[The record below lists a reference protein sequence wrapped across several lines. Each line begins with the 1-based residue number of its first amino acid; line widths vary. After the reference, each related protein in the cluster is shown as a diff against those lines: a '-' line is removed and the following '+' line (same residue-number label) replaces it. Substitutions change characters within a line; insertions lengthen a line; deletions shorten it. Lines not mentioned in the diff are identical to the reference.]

1 MYGSL
6 DISTSGL
13 IAQRTR
19 LNIVAANVA
28 NARNILNAQ
37 GEYDPY
43 RRRFAVFG
51 SGDPAGGS
59 ALGVHVAEIR
69 LDEGPLR
76 PVLEPGSRFADEDG
90 YVYYPN
96 VDPVIEAMNAMEAA
110 RAYEANISAIEAT
123 KSMFSVA
130 LQIIA

>member
-19 LNIVAANVA
+19 LTIVAANVA
-28 NARNILNAQ
+28 NTQSLLNAQ

-43 RRRFAVFG
+43 RRRFAVFA

-59 ALGVHVAEIR
+59 AQGVHVADI
-69 LDEGPLR
+69 LTDEGPLR
-76 PVLEPGSRFADEDG
+76 PVLIPGSPYADEDG

-96 VDPVIEAMNAMEAA
+96 VNPVIEQVNAMEAA
-110 RAYEANISAIEAT
+110 RGYEANISAIEAT